1 MKEITEKMSFFKQF
15 ENSIILHKSDENTFS
30 MIPSKDYFVGNTPH
44 GGYLTAVMQKALSLC
59 MPHQH
64 VINSNT
70 LYLDRTEPEEIIV
83 QVKKIRESRG
93 SSVGKVT
100 LIQDNKSRCMMTGIC
115 SDFNFMKGV
124 SDLETSP
131 SKTFDEDRNLFISLN
146 FDNNKEDLTP
156 SFIKQ
161 TNCKIA
167 KKHAWW
173 LESNKHLCDEARC
186 AGFIS
191 MGDET
196 PDQFVLSFY
205 SDFFPPVVMNK
216 YGPLGWVPTLSL
228 TTNIRQLPT
237 TNELFMDVIAKD
249 LNKGFFEQDCQIWD
263 LNKNLVATSRQLTRI
278 LKSEEKL
285 PHLI

>member
-1 MKEITEKMSFFKQF
+1 MSFFKQF
-15 ENSIILHKSDENTFS
+15 ENSIAIDRSDENLFS
-30 MIPSKDYFVGNTPH
+30 MTPSKDYFVGNTPH
-44 GGYLTAVMQKALSLC
+44 GGYLTAVMQKAISLS
-59 MPHQH
+59 MPHPH
-64 VINSNT
+64 LINSNT
-70 LYLDRTEPEEIIV
+70 LYLDRTEPREISIKV
-83 QVKKIRESRG
+83 EKIRESRG
-93 SSVGKVT
+93 SSVGQVS
-100 LIQDNKSRCMMTGIC
+100 LIQDDKLRCMMTGIC
-115 SDFNFMKGV
+115 SDFHYMNGV
-124 SDLETSP
+124 NDLETHPPKIFNEERDS
-131 SKTFDEDRNLFISLN
+131 FISLN
-146 FDNNKEDLTP
+146 FDNKEEGITP

-161 TNCKIA
+161 TQCEIA
-167 KKHAWW
+167 IKHAWW
-173 LESNKHLCDEARC
+173 LKNEADLGDEARC
-186 AGFIS
+186 SGFIS
-191 MGDET
+191 MGDEI

-237 TNELFMDVIAKD
+237 TSELFMDVKAKD

>member
-1 MKEITEKMSFFKQF
+1 MSFFKQF
-15 ENSIILHKSDENTFS
+15 ENSIIIDKSDENIFS
-30 MIPSKDYFVGNTPH
+30 MTPSKDYFVGNTPH
-44 GGYLTAVMQKALSLC
+44 GGYLTAVMQKALSLS
-59 MPHQH
+59 MPHPH

-70 LYLDRTEPEEIIV
+70 LYLDRTEPKEISIHV
-83 QVKKIRESRG
+83 DKIRESRG
-93 SSVGKVT
+93 SSVGRVS
-100 LIQDNKSRCMMTGIC
+100 LIQDEKLRCMMTGIC
-115 SDFNFMKGV
+115 SDFNYMNGV
-124 SDLETSP
+124 NDLETP
-131 SKTFDEDRNLFISLN
+131 PPNIFNEKRDLFISLN
-146 FDNNKEDLTP
+146 FDNKQEGFTP

-161 TNCKIA
+161 TKCDIA

-173 LESNKHLCDEARC
+173 LKNENDLGDEARC

-191 MGDET
+191 MGEEI

-237 TNELFMDVIAKD
+237 TSELFMDVIAKD

>member
-1 MKEITEKMSFFKQF
+1 MSFFKQF
-15 ENSIILHKSDENTFS
+15 ENSIAIDRSDENLFS
-30 MIPSKDYFVGNTPH
+30 MTPSKDYFVGNTPH
-44 GGYLTAVMQKALSLC
+44 GGYLTAVMQKAISLS
-59 MPHQH
+59 MPHPH
-64 VINSNT
+64 LINSNT
-70 LYLDRTEPEEIIV
+70 LYLDRTEPREISIRV
-83 QVKKIRESRG
+83 EKIRESRG
-93 SSVGKVT
+93 SSVGQVS
-100 LIQDNKSRCMMTGIC
+100 LIQDDKLRCMMTGIC
-115 SDFNFMKGV
+115 SDFHYMNGV
-124 SDLETSP
+124 NDLETHPPKIFNEERDS
-131 SKTFDEDRNLFISLN
+131 FISLN
-146 FDNNKEDLTP
+146 FDNKEEGITP

-161 TNCKIA
+161 THCEIA
-167 KKHAWW
+167 IKHAWW
-173 LESNKHLCDEARC
+173 LKNEGDLGDEARC
-186 AGFIS
+186 SGFIS
-191 MGDET
+191 MGDEI

-237 TNELFMDVIAKD
+237 TSELFMDVKAKD

>member
-1 MKEITEKMSFFKQF
+1 MSFFKQF
-15 ENSIILHKSDENTFS
+15 ENSINIDRSDENLFS
-30 MIPSKDYFVGNTPH
+30 MTPSKDYFVGNTPH
-44 GGYLTAVMQKALSLC
+44 GGYLTAVMQKAISLS
-59 MPHQH
+59 MPHPH

-70 LYLDRTEPEEIIV
+70 LYLDRTEPREISIKV
-83 QVKKIRESRG
+83 EKIRESRG
-93 SSVGKVT
+93 SSVGQVS
-100 LIQDNKSRCMMTGIC
+100 LIQDDKLRCMMTGIC
-115 SDFNFMKGV
+115 SDFHYMNGV
-124 SDLETSP
+124 NDLETHPPKIFNEERDS
-131 SKTFDEDRNLFISLN
+131 FISLN
-146 FDNNKEDLTP
+146 FDNKEEGITP

-161 TNCKIA
+161 TQCDIA
-167 KKHAWW
+167 IKHAWW
-173 LESNKHLCDEARC
+173 LKNEADLGDEARC
-186 AGFIS
+186 SGFIS
-191 MGDET
+191 MGDEI

-237 TNELFMDVIAKD
+237 TSELFMDVKAKD

>member
-1 MKEITEKMSFFKQF
+1 MSFFKQF
-15 ENSIILHKSDENTFS
+15 ENSIIIDKSDENIFS
-30 MIPSKDYFVGNTPH
+30 MTPSKDYFVGNTPH
-44 GGYLTAVMQKALSLC
+44 GGYLTAVMQKALSLS
-59 MPHQH
+59 MPHPH

-70 LYLDRTEPEEIIV
+70 LYLDRTEPKEISIHV
-83 QVKKIRESRG
+83 DKIRESRG
-93 SSVGKVT
+93 SSVGRVS
-100 LIQDNKSRCMMTGIC
+100 LMQDEKLRCMMTGIC
-115 SDFNFMKGV
+115 SDFNYMNGV
-124 SDLETSP
+124 NDLETLP
-131 SKTFDEDRNLFISLN
+131 PNIFNEKRDLFISLN
-146 FDNNKEDLTP
+146 FDNKQEGFTP

-161 TNCKIA
+161 TKCDIA

-173 LESNKHLCDEARC
+173 PKNENDLGDEARC

-191 MGDET
+191 MGEEI

-237 TNELFMDVIAKD
+237 TSELFMDVIAKD

>member
-1 MKEITEKMSFFKQF
+1 MSFFKQF
-15 ENSIILHKSDENTFS
+15 ENSIDIDRSDENLFS
-30 MIPSKDYFVGNTPH
+30 MTPSKDYFVGNTPH
-44 GGYLTAVMQKALSLC
+44 GGYLTAVMQKAISLS
-59 MPHQH
+59 MPHPH
-64 VINSNT
+64 LINSNT
-70 LYLDRTEPEEIIV
+70 LYLDRTEPREISIRV
-83 QVKKIRESRG
+83 EKIRESRG
-93 SSVGKVT
+93 SSVGQVS
-100 LIQDNKSRCMMTGIC
+100 LIQDDKLRCMMTGIC
-115 SDFNFMKGV
+115 SDFHYMNGV
-124 SDLETSP
+124 NDLETHPPKIFSEERD
-131 SKTFDEDRNLFISLN
+131 SFISLN
-146 FDNNKEDLTP
+146 FDNKEEGITP

-161 TNCKIA
+161 TQCEIA
-167 KKHAWW
+167 IKHAWW
-173 LESNKHLCDEARC
+173 LKNEADLGDEARC
-186 AGFIS
+186 SGFIS
-191 MGDET
+191 MGDEI

-237 TNELFMDVIAKD
+237 TSELFMDVKAKD

>member
-1 MKEITEKMSFFKQF
+1 MSFFKQF
-15 ENSIILHKSDENTFS
+15 ENSITIDKSDENIFS
-30 MIPSKDYFVGNTPH
+30 MTPSKDYFVGNTPH
-44 GGYLTAVMQKALSLC
+44 GGYLTAVMQKALSLS
-59 MPHQH
+59 MPHPH

-70 LYLDRTEPEEIIV
+70 LYLDRTEPKEISIHV
-83 QVKKIRESRG
+83 DKIRESRG
-93 SSVGKVT
+93 SSVGRVS
-100 LIQDNKSRCMMTGIC
+100 LIQDEKLRCMMTGIC
-115 SDFNFMKGV
+115 SDFNYMNGV
-124 SDLETSP
+124 NDLETP
-131 SKTFDEDRNLFISLN
+131 PPNIFNEKRDLFISLN
-146 FDNNKEDLTP
+146 FDNKQEGFTP

-161 TNCKIA
+161 TKCDIA

-173 LESNKHLCDEARC
+173 LKKENELGDEARC
-186 AGFIS
+186 TGFIS
-191 MGDET
+191 MGEEI

-237 TNELFMDVIAKD
+237 TSELFMDVIAKD

>member
-1 MKEITEKMSFFKQF
+1 MSFFKQF
-15 ENSIILHKSDENTFS
+15 ENSIIIDKSDENTFS
-30 MIPSKDYFVGNTPH
+30 MTPSKDYFVGNTPH
-44 GGYLTAVMQKALSLC
+44 GGYLTAVMQKALSLS
-59 MPHQH
+59 MPHPH

-70 LYLDRTEPEEIIV
+70 LYLDRTEPKEISIHV
-83 QVKKIRESRG
+83 DKIRESRG
-93 SSVGKVT
+93 SSVGQVS
-100 LIQDNKSRCMMTGIC
+100 LIQDEKLRCMMTGIC
-115 SDFNFMKGV
+115 SDFNYMNGV
-124 SDLETSP
+124 NDLETLP
-131 SKTFDEDRNLFISLN
+131 PKIFNEKREFFISLN
-146 FDNNKEDLTP
+146 FDNKQEGFTP

-161 TNCKIA
+161 TKCDIA
-167 KKHAWW
+167 KQHAWW
-173 LESNKHLCDEARC
+173 LKNENDLGDEARC

-191 MGDET
+191 MGEEI

-237 TNELFMDVIAKD
+237 TSELFMDVIAKD

-285 PHLI
+285 PHLTKQ

>member
-1 MKEITEKMSFFKQF
+1 MSFFKQF
-15 ENSIILHKSDENTFS
+15 ENSIDIDRSDENLFS
-30 MIPSKDYFVGNTPH
+30 MTPSKDYFVGNTPH
-44 GGYLTAVMQKALSLC
+44 GGYLTAVMQKAISLS
-59 MPHQH
+59 MPHPH
-64 VINSNT
+64 LINSNT
-70 LYLDRTEPEEIIV
+70 LYLDRTEPREISIKV
-83 QVKKIRESRG
+83 EKIRESRG
-93 SSVGKVT
+93 SSVGQVS
-100 LIQDNKSRCMMTGIC
+100 LIQDDKLRCMMTGIC
-115 SDFNFMKGV
+115 SDFHYMNGV
-124 SDLETSP
+124 NDLETLPPKIFNNERDS
-131 SKTFDEDRNLFISLN
+131 FISLN
-146 FDNNKEDLTP
+146 FDNKEEGITP

-161 TNCKIA
+161 TQCDIA
-167 KKHAWW
+167 IKHAWW
-173 LESNKHLCDEARC
+173 LKNEADLGDEARC
-186 AGFIS
+186 SGFIS
-191 MGDET
+191 MGDEI

-237 TNELFMDVIAKD
+237 TSELFMDVKAKD

>member
-1 MKEITEKMSFFKQF
+1 MSFFKQF
-15 ENSIILHKSDENTFS
+15 ENSIIIDKSDENIFS
-30 MIPSKDYFVGNTPH
+30 MTPSKDYFVGNTPH
-44 GGYLTAVMQKALSLC
+44 GGYLTAVMQKALSLS
-59 MPHQH
+59 MPHPH

-70 LYLDRTEPEEIIV
+70 LYLDRTEPKEITIHV
-83 QVKKIRESRG
+83 DKIRESRG
-93 SSVGKVT
+93 SSVGRVS
-100 LIQDNKSRCMMTGIC
+100 LIQDEKLRCMMTGIC
-115 SDFNFMKGV
+115 SDFNYMNGV
-124 SDLETSP
+124 NDLETLP
-131 SKTFDEDRNLFISLN
+131 PKIFNKKRDLFISLN
-146 FDNNKEDLTP
+146 FDNKQEGFTP

-161 TNCKIA
+161 TKCDIA

-173 LESNKHLCDEARC
+173 LKNENDLGDEARC

-191 MGDET
+191 MGEEI

-237 TNELFMDVIAKD
+237 TSELFMDVIAKD

>member
-1 MKEITEKMSFFKQF
+1 MSFFKQF
-15 ENSIILHKSDENTFS
+15 ENSINIDRSDENLFS
-30 MIPSKDYFVGNTPH
+30 MTPSKDYFVGNTPH
-44 GGYLTAVMQKALSLC
+44 GGYLTAVMQKAISLS
-59 MPHQH
+59 MPHPH
-64 VINSNT
+64 LINSNT
-70 LYLDRTEPEEIIV
+70 LYLDRTEPREISIRV
-83 QVKKIRESRG
+83 EKIRESRG
-93 SSVGKVT
+93 SSVGQVS
-100 LIQDNKSRCMMTGIC
+100 LIQDDKLRCMMTGIC
-115 SDFNFMKGV
+115 SDFHYMNGV
-124 SDLETSP
+124 NDLETHPPKIFNEERDS
-131 SKTFDEDRNLFISLN
+131 FISLN
-146 FDNNKEDLTP
+146 FDNKEEGITP

-161 TNCKIA
+161 TQCDIA
-167 KKHAWW
+167 IKHAWW
-173 LESNKHLCDEARC
+173 LKNEADLGDEARC
-186 AGFIS
+186 SGFIS
-191 MGDET
+191 MGDEI

-237 TNELFMDVIAKD
+237 TSELFMDVKAKD

>member
-1 MKEITEKMSFFKQF
+1 MSFFKQF
-15 ENSIILHKSDENTFS
+15 ENSIIIDKSDENIFS
-30 MIPSKDYFVGNTPH
+30 MTPSKDYFVGNTPH
-44 GGYLTAVMQKALSLC
+44 GGYLTAVMQKALSLS
-59 MPHQH
+59 MPHPH

-70 LYLDRTEPEEIIV
+70 LYLDRTEPKEISIHV
-83 QVKKIRESRG
+83 DKIRESRG
-93 SSVGKVT
+93 YSVGRVS
-100 LIQDNKSRCMMTGIC
+100 LIQDEKLRCMMTGIC
-115 SDFNFMKGV
+115 SDFNYMNGV
-124 SDLETSP
+124 NDLETLP
-131 SKTFDEDRNLFISLN
+131 PNIFNEKRDLFISLN
-146 FDNNKEDLTP
+146 FDNKQEGFTP

-161 TNCKIA
+161 TKCDIA

-173 LESNKHLCDEARC
+173 LKNENDLGDEARC
-186 AGFIS
+186 TGFIS
-191 MGDET
+191 MGEEI

-237 TNELFMDVIAKD
+237 TSELFMDVIAKD

>member
-1 MKEITEKMSFFKQF
+1 MSFFKQF
-15 ENSIILHKSDENTFS
+15 ENSTIIDRSDENIFS
-30 MIPSKDYFVGNTPH
+30 MTPSKDYFVGNTPH
-44 GGYLTAVMQKALSLC
+44 GGYLTAVMQKALSLS

-70 LYLDRTEPEEIIV
+70 LYLDRTEPKEICI
-83 QVKKIRESRG
+83 QVKKVRESRG
-93 SSVGKVT
+93 SSVGQVS
-100 LIQDNKSRCMMTGIC
+100 LIQDDKLRCMMTGIC

-124 SDLETSP
+124 NDLETLPPKIFNKERDS
-131 SKTFDEDRNLFISLN
+131 FIPLN
-146 FDNNKEDLTP
+146 FENKQEGFTP

-161 TNCKIA
+161 TKCEIA
-167 KKHAWW
+167 KQHAWW
-173 LESNKHLCDEARC
+173 LKNEDDLGDEARC

-191 MGDET
+191 MGEEI
-196 PDQFVLSFY
+196 PNQFVLSFY

-237 TNELFMDVIAKD
+237 TSELFMDVIAKD

-263 LNKNLVATSRQLTRI
+263 LNQNLVATSRQLTRI
-278 LKSEEKL
+278 LKSEQKL

>member
-1 MKEITEKMSFFKQF
+1 MSFFKQF
-15 ENSIILHKSDENTFS
+15 ENSIIIDKSDENIFS
-30 MIPSKDYFVGNTPH
+30 MTPSKDYFVGNTPH
-44 GGYLTAVMQKALSLC
+44 GGYLTAVMQKALSLS
-59 MPHQH
+59 MPHPH

-70 LYLDRTEPEEIIV
+70 LYLDRTEPKEISIHV
-83 QVKKIRESRG
+83 DKIRESRG
-93 SSVGKVT
+93 SSVGRVS
-100 LIQDNKSRCMMTGIC
+100 LMQDEKLRCMMTGIC
-115 SDFNFMKGV
+115 SDFDYMNGV
-124 SDLETSP
+124 NDLETLP
-131 SKTFDEDRNLFISLN
+131 PKIFNEKRDLFISLN
-146 FDNNKEDLTP
+146 FDNKEEGFTP

-161 TNCKIA
+161 TKCDIA
-167 KKHAWW
+167 KQHAWW
-173 LESNKHLCDEARC
+173 LKNENDLLDEARC

-191 MGDET
+191 MGQEI

-237 TNELFMDVIAKD
+237 TSELFMDVIAKD

>member
-1 MKEITEKMSFFKQF
+1 MSFFKQF
-15 ENSIILHKSDENTFS
+15 ENSIIIDKSDENIFS
-30 MIPSKDYFVGNTPH
+30 MTPSKDYFVGNTPH
-44 GGYLTAVMQKALSLC
+44 GGYLTAVMQKALSLS
-59 MPHQH
+59 MPHPH

-70 LYLDRTEPEEIIV
+70 LYLDRTEPKEISIHV
-83 QVKKIRESRG
+83 DKIRESRG
-93 SSVGKVT
+93 SSVGRVS
-100 LIQDNKSRCMMTGIC
+100 LMQDEKLRCMMTGIC
-115 SDFNFMKGV
+115 SDFNYMNGV
-124 SDLETSP
+124 NDLETLP
-131 SKTFDEDRNLFISLN
+131 PKIFNKDRDLFISLN
-146 FDNNKEDLTP
+146 FDNMQEGFTP

-161 TNCKIA
+161 TKCEIA
-167 KKHAWW
+167 KQHAWW
-173 LESNKHLCDEARC
+173 LKNENDLGDEARC

-191 MGDET
+191 MGEEI

-237 TNELFMDVIAKD
+237 TSELFMDVIAKD

>member
-1 MKEITEKMSFFKQF
+1 MSFFKQF
-15 ENSIILHKSDENTFS
+15 ENSIAIDRSDENLFS
-30 MIPSKDYFVGNTPH
+30 MTPSKDYFVGNTPH
-44 GGYLTAVMQKALSLC
+44 GGYLTAVMQKAISLS
-59 MPHQH
+59 MPHPH
-64 VINSNT
+64 LINSNT
-70 LYLDRTEPEEIIV
+70 LYLDRTEPREISIKV
-83 QVKKIRESRG
+83 EKIRESRG
-93 SSVGKVT
+93 SSVGQVS
-100 LIQDNKSRCMMTGIC
+100 LIQDDKLRCMMTGIC
-115 SDFNFMKGV
+115 SDFHYMKGV
-124 SDLETSP
+124 NDLETLP
-131 SKTFDEDRNLFISLN
+131 PKIFNDERDSFISLN
-146 FDNNKEDLTP
+146 FDNKEEGITP

-161 TNCKIA
+161 THCEIA
-167 KKHAWW
+167 IKHAWW
-173 LESNKHLCDEARC
+173 LKNEGDLGDEARC
-186 AGFIS
+186 SGFIS
-191 MGDET
+191 MGDEI

-237 TNELFMDVIAKD
+237 TSELFMDVKAKD

>member
-1 MKEITEKMSFFKQF
+1 MSFFKQF
-15 ENSIILHKSDENTFS
+15 ENSIDIDRSDENLFS
-30 MIPSKDYFVGNTPH
+30 MTPSKDYFVGNTPH
-44 GGYLTAVMQKALSLC
+44 GGYLTAVMQKAISLS
-59 MPHQH
+59 MPHPH
-64 VINSNT
+64 LINSNT
-70 LYLDRTEPEEIIV
+70 LYLDRTEPREISIRV
-83 QVKKIRESRG
+83 EKIRESRG
-93 SSVGKVT
+93 SSVGQVS
-100 LIQDNKSRCMMTGIC
+100 LIQDDKLRCMMTGIC
-115 SDFNFMKGV
+115 SDFHYMNGV
-124 SDLETSP
+124 NDLETHPPKIFNEERDS
-131 SKTFDEDRNLFISLN
+131 FISLN
-146 FDNNKEDLTP
+146 FDSKEEGITP

-161 TNCKIA
+161 TQCDIA
-167 KKHAWW
+167 IKHAWW
-173 LESNKHLCDEARC
+173 LKNEADLRDEARC
-186 AGFIS
+186 SGFIS
-191 MGDET
+191 MGDEI

-237 TNELFMDVIAKD
+237 TSELFMDVKAKD

>member
-1 MKEITEKMSFFKQF
+1 MSFFKQF
-15 ENSIILHKSDENTFS
+15 ENSIIIDKSDENIFS
-30 MIPSKDYFVGNTPH
+30 MTPSKDYFVGNTPH
-44 GGYLTAVMQKALSLC
+44 GGYLTAVMQKALSLS
-59 MPHQH
+59 MPHPH

-70 LYLDRTEPEEIIV
+70 LYLDRTEPKEISIHV
-83 QVKKIRESRG
+83 DQIRESRG
-93 SSVGKVT
+93 SSVGRVS
-100 LIQDNKSRCMMTGIC
+100 LIQDEKLRCMMTGIC
-115 SDFNFMKGV
+115 SDFNYMNGV
-124 SDLETSP
+124 NDLETLP
-131 SKTFDEDRNLFISLN
+131 PNIFNEKRDLFISLN
-146 FDNNKEDLTP
+146 FDNKQEGFTP

-161 TNCKIA
+161 TKCDIA

-173 LESNKHLCDEARC
+173 LKNENELGDEARC
-186 AGFIS
+186 TGFIS
-191 MGDET
+191 MGEEI

-237 TNELFMDVIAKD
+237 TSELFMDVIAKD

>member
-1 MKEITEKMSFFKQF
+1 MSLFTQF
-15 ENSIILHKSDENTFS
+15 ENSIIIDKSDENIFS
-30 MIPSKDYFVGNTPH
+30 MTPSKDYFVGNTPH
-44 GGYLTAVMQKALSLC
+44 GGYLTAVMQKALSLS
-59 MPHQH
+59 MPHPH

-70 LYLDRTEPEEIIV
+70 LYLDRTEPKEISIHV
-83 QVKKIRESRG
+83 DKIRESRG
-93 SSVGKVT
+93 SSVGRVS
-100 LIQDNKSRCMMTGIC
+100 LIQDEKLRCMMTGIC
-115 SDFNFMKGV
+115 SDFNYMNGV
-124 SDLETSP
+124 NDLQTIPPKIFNE
-131 SKTFDEDRNLFISLN
+131 KRDLFISLN
-146 FDNNKEDLTP
+146 FDNKQEGFTP

-161 TNCKIA
+161 TKCDIA
-167 KKHAWW
+167 KQHAWW
-173 LESNKHLCDEARC
+173 LKNENDLGDEARC
-186 AGFIS
+186 SGFIS
-191 MGDET
+191 MGDEI

-237 TNELFMDVIAKD
+237 TSELFMDVIAKD

>member
-1 MKEITEKMSFFKQF
+1 MSFFKQF
-15 ENSIILHKSDENTFS
+15 ENSIIIDKSDENIFS
-30 MIPSKDYFVGNTPH
+30 MTPSKDYFVGNTPH
-44 GGYLTAVMQKALSLC
+44 GGYLTAVMQKALSLS
-59 MPHQH
+59 MPHPH

-70 LYLDRTEPEEIIV
+70 LYLDRTEPKEINIHV
-83 QVKKIRESRG
+83 DKIRQSRG
-93 SSVGKVT
+93 SSVGRVS
-100 LIQDNKSRCMMTGIC
+100 LIQDEKLRCMMTGIC
-115 SDFNFMKGV
+115 SDFNYMNGV
-124 SDLETSP
+124 NDLETLP
-131 SKTFDEDRNLFISLN
+131 PNIFNEKRDFFISLN
-146 FDNNKEDLTP
+146 FDNKQEGFTP

-161 TNCKIA
+161 TKCDIA

-173 LESNKHLCDEARC
+173 LKNENDLGDEARC

-191 MGDET
+191 MGEEI

-237 TNELFMDVIAKD
+237 TSELFMDVIAKD
-249 LNKGFFEQDCQIWD
+249 INKGFFEQDCQIWD

>member
-1 MKEITEKMSFFKQF
+1 MSFFKQF
-15 ENSIILHKSDENTFS
+15 ENSIAIDRSDENLFS
-30 MIPSKDYFVGNTPH
+30 MTPSKDYFVGNTPH
-44 GGYLTAVMQKALSLC
+44 GGYLTAVMQKAISMS
-59 MPHQH
+59 MPHPH
-64 VINSNT
+64 LINSNT
-70 LYLDRTEPEEIIV
+70 LYLDRTEPREISIKV
-83 QVKKIRESRG
+83 EKIRESRG
-93 SSVGKVT
+93 SSVGQVS
-100 LIQDNKSRCMMTGIC
+100 LIQDDKLRCMMTGIC
-115 SDFNFMKGV
+115 SDFNYMKGV
-124 SDLETSP
+124 NDLETFPPKIFNQERDS
-131 SKTFDEDRNLFISLN
+131 FISLN
-146 FDNNKEDLTP
+146 FDNKEKGFTP

-161 TNCKIA
+161 TQCEIA
-167 KKHAWW
+167 IKHAWW
-173 LESNKHLCDEARC
+173 LKNEADLGDEARC
-186 AGFIS
+186 SGFIS
-191 MGDET
+191 MGDEI

-237 TNELFMDVIAKD
+237 TSELFMDVIAKD

>member
-1 MKEITEKMSFFKQF
+1 MSFFKQF
-15 ENSIILHKSDENTFS
+15 ENSIIIDKSDENIFS
-30 MIPSKDYFVGNTPH
+30 MTPSKDYFVGNTPH
-44 GGYLTAVMQKALSLC
+44 GGYLTAVMQKALSLS
-59 MPHQH
+59 MPHPH

-70 LYLDRTEPEEIIV
+70 LYLDRTEPKEISIHV
-83 QVKKIRESRG
+83 DKIRESRG
-93 SSVGKVT
+93 SSVGQVS
-100 LIQDNKSRCMMTGIC
+100 LIQDEKLRCMMTGIC
-115 SDFNFMKGV
+115 SDFNYMNGV
-124 SDLETSP
+124 NDLETLP
-131 SKTFDEDRNLFISLN
+131 PKIFNEKRDLFISLN
-146 FDNNKEDLTP
+146 FDNKEEGFTP

-161 TNCKIA
+161 TKCDIA
-167 KKHAWW
+167 KQHAWW
-173 LESNKHLCDEARC
+173 LKNENDLGDEARC

-191 MGDET
+191 MGEEI

-237 TNELFMDVIAKD
+237 TSELFMDVIAKD

>member
-1 MKEITEKMSFFKQF
+1 MSFFKQF
-15 ENSIILHKSDENTFS
+15 ENSIIIDKSDENIFS
-30 MIPSKDYFVGNTPH
+30 MTPSKDYFVGNTPH
-44 GGYLTAVMQKALSLC
+44 GGYLTAVMQKALSLS
-59 MPHQH
+59 MPHPH

-70 LYLDRTEPEEIIV
+70 LYLDRTEPKEISIHV
-83 QVKKIRESRG
+83 DQIRESRG
-93 SSVGKVT
+93 SSVGRVS
-100 LIQDNKSRCMMTGIC
+100 LIQDEKLRCMMTGIC
-115 SDFNFMKGV
+115 SDFNYMNGV
-124 SDLETSP
+124 NDLETLP
-131 SKTFDEDRNLFISLN
+131 PNIFNEKRDLFISLN
-146 FDNNKEDLTP
+146 FDNKQEGFTP

-161 TNCKIA
+161 TKCDIA

-173 LESNKHLCDEARC
+173 LKNENDLGDEARC

-191 MGDET
+191 MGEEI

-237 TNELFMDVIAKD
+237 TSELFMDVIAKD
-249 LNKGFFEQDCQIWD
+249 INKGFFEQDCQIWD

>member
-1 MKEITEKMSFFKQF
+1 MSFFKQF
-15 ENSIILHKSDENTFS
+15 ENSIIIDKSDEDIFS
-30 MIPSKDYFVGNTPH
+30 MTPSKDYFVGNTPH
-44 GGYLTAVMQKALSLC
+44 GGYLTAVMQKALSLS
-59 MPHQH
+59 MPHPH

-70 LYLDRTEPEEIIV
+70 LYLDRTEPKEIII
-83 QVKKIRESRG
+83 QVDKIRESRG
-93 SSVGKVT
+93 SSVGRVS
-100 LIQDNKSRCMMTGIC
+100 LIQDDKLRCMMTGIC
-115 SDFNFMKGV
+115 SDFNYMNGV
-124 SDLETSP
+124 NDLETLP
-131 SKTFDEDRNLFISLN
+131 PKIFNEDRGLFISLN
-146 FDNNKEDLTP
+146 FDNKQEGFTP

-161 TNCKIA
+161 TKCEIA
-167 KKHAWW
+167 KQHAWW
-173 LESNKHLCDEARC
+173 LKNEDELGDEARC

-191 MGDET
+191 MGEEI

-228 TTNIRQLPT
+228 TTNIRQLPST
-237 TNELFMDVIAKD
+237 SELFMDVIAKD

-285 PHLI
+285 PHLTKQ

>member
-1 MKEITEKMSFFKQF
+1 MSFFKQF
-15 ENSIILHKSDENTFS
+15 ENSIIIDKSDEDIFS
-30 MIPSKDYFVGNTPH
+30 MTPSKDYFVGNTPH
-44 GGYLTAVMQKALSLC
+44 GGYLTAVMQKALSLS
-59 MPHQH
+59 MPHPH

-70 LYLDRTEPEEIIV
+70 LYLDRTEPKEIII
-83 QVKKIRESRG
+83 QVDKIRESRG
-93 SSVGKVT
+93 SSVGQVS
-100 LIQDNKSRCMMTGIC
+100 LIQDDKLRCMMTGIC
-115 SDFNFMKGV
+115 SDFNYMNGV
-124 SDLETSP
+124 NDLETLP
-131 SKTFDEDRNLFISLN
+131 PKIFNEDRDLFISLN
-146 FDNNKEDLTP
+146 FDNKQEGFTP

-161 TNCKIA
+161 TKCEIA
-167 KKHAWW
+167 KQHAWW
-173 LESNKHLCDEARC
+173 LKNEDDLGDEARC

-191 MGDET
+191 MDEEI

-237 TNELFMDVIAKD
+237 TSELFMDVIAKD

>member
-1 MKEITEKMSFFKQF
+1 MSFFKQF
-15 ENSIILHKSDENTFS
+15 ENSIIIDKSDENIFS
-30 MIPSKDYFVGNTPH
+30 MTPSKDYFVGNTPH
-44 GGYLTAVMQKALSLC
+44 GGYLTAVMQKALSLS
-59 MPHQH
+59 MPHPH

-70 LYLDRTEPEEIIV
+70 LYLDRTEPKEISIHV
-83 QVKKIRESRG
+83 DKIRESRG
-93 SSVGKVT
+93 SSVGQVS
-100 LIQDNKSRCMMTGIC
+100 LIQDEKLRCMMTGIC
-115 SDFNFMKGV
+115 SDFNYMNGV
-124 SDLETSP
+124 NDLETLP
-131 SKTFDEDRNLFISLN
+131 PKIFNEKRDLFISLN
-146 FDNNKEDLTP
+146 FDNKQEGFTP

-161 TNCKIA
+161 TKCDIA
-167 KKHAWW
+167 KQHAWW
-173 LESNKHLCDEARC
+173 LKNENDLGDEARC

-191 MGDET
+191 MGQEI

-237 TNELFMDVIAKD
+237 TSELFMDVIAKD

>member
-1 MKEITEKMSFFKQF
+1 MSFFKQF
-15 ENSIILHKSDENTFS
+15 ENSIAIDRLDENLFS
-30 MIPSKDYFVGNTPH
+30 MTPSKDYFVGNTPH
-44 GGYLTAVMQKALSLC
+44 GGYLTAVMQKAISLS
-59 MPHQH
+59 MPHPH
-64 VINSNT
+64 LINSNT
-70 LYLDRTEPEEIIV
+70 LYLDRTEPREISIKV
-83 QVKKIRESRG
+83 EKIRESRG
-93 SSVGKVT
+93 SSVGQVS
-100 LIQDNKSRCMMTGIC
+100 LIQDDKLRCMMTGIC
-115 SDFNFMKGV
+115 SDFHYMNGV
-124 SDLETSP
+124 NDLETHP
-131 SKTFDEDRNLFISLN
+131 PKIFNEDRDSFISLN
-146 FDNNKEDLTP
+146 FDNKEEGITP

-161 TNCKIA
+161 TQCEIA
-167 KKHAWW
+167 IKHAWW
-173 LESNKHLCDEARC
+173 LKNEADLGDEARC
-186 AGFIS
+186 SGFIS
-191 MGDET
+191 MGDEI

-237 TNELFMDVIAKD
+237 TSELFMDVKAKD

>member
-1 MKEITEKMSFFKQF
+1 MSFFKQF
-15 ENSIILHKSDENTFS
+15 ENSIIIDTSDENIFS
-30 MIPSKDYFVGNTPH
+30 MTPSKDYFVGNTPH
-44 GGYLTAVMQKALSLC
+44 GGYLTAVMQKALSLS
-59 MPHQH
+59 MPHPH

-70 LYLDRTEPEEIIV
+70 LYLDRTEPKEIII
-83 QVKKIRESRG
+83 QVDKIRESRG
-93 SSVGKVT
+93 SSVGRVS
-100 LIQDNKSRCMMTGIC
+100 LLQDDKLRCMMTGIC
-115 SDFNFMKGV
+115 SDFNYMNGV
-124 SDLETSP
+124 NDLETLP
-131 SKTFDEDRNLFISLN
+131 PKIFNEDRGLFISLN
-146 FDNNKEDLTP
+146 FDNKQEGFTP

-161 TNCKIA
+161 TKCEIA
-167 KKHAWW
+167 KQHAWW
-173 LESNKHLCDEARC
+173 LKNEDELGDEARC

-191 MGDET
+191 MGEEI

-228 TTNIRQLPT
+228 TTNIRQLPST
-237 TNELFMDVIAKD
+237 SELFMDVIAKD

-285 PHLI
+285 PHLTKQ

>member
-1 MKEITEKMSFFKQF
+1 MSFFKQF
-15 ENSIILHKSDENTFS
+15 ENSIIIDKSDENIFS
-30 MIPSKDYFVGNTPH
+30 MTPSKDYFVGNTPH
-44 GGYLTAVMQKALSLC
+44 GGYLTAVMQKALSLS
-59 MPHQH
+59 MPHPH

-70 LYLDRTEPEEIIV
+70 LYLDRTEPKEISIHV
-83 QVKKIRESRG
+83 DQIRESRG
-93 SSVGKVT
+93 SSVGRVS
-100 LIQDNKSRCMMTGIC
+100 LIQDEKLRCMMTGIC
-115 SDFNFMKGV
+115 SDFNYMNGV
-124 SDLETSP
+124 NDLETP
-131 SKTFDEDRNLFISLN
+131 PPNIFNEKRDFFISLN
-146 FDNNKEDLTP
+146 FDNNQEGFTP

-161 TNCKIA
+161 TKCDIA

-173 LESNKHLCDEARC
+173 LKNENDLGDEAIC

-191 MGDET
+191 MGEEI

-237 TNELFMDVIAKD
+237 TSELFMDVIAKD

>member
-1 MKEITEKMSFFKQF
+1 MSFFKQF
-15 ENSIILHKSDENTFS
+15 ENSIAIDRSDENLFS
-30 MIPSKDYFVGNTPH
+30 MTPSKDYFVGNTPH
-44 GGYLTAVMQKALSLC
+44 GGYLTAVMQKAISLS
-59 MPHQH
+59 MPHPH
-64 VINSNT
+64 LINSNT
-70 LYLDRTEPEEIIV
+70 LYLDRTEPREISIKV
-83 QVKKIRESRG
+83 EKIRESRG
-93 SSVGKVT
+93 SSVGQVS
-100 LIQDNKSRCMMTGIC
+100 LIQDDKLRCMMTGIC
-115 SDFNFMKGV
+115 SDFHYMNGV
-124 SDLETSP
+124 NDLETHPPKIFNEERDS
-131 SKTFDEDRNLFISLN
+131 FISLN
-146 FDNNKEDLTP
+146 FDNKEEGITP

-161 TNCKIA
+161 TQCDIA
-167 KKHAWW
+167 IKHAWW
-173 LESNKHLCDEARC
+173 LKNEADLGDEARC
-186 AGFIS
+186 SGFIS
-191 MGDET
+191 MGDEI

-237 TNELFMDVIAKD
+237 TSELFMDVKAKD

>member
-1 MKEITEKMSFFKQF
+1 MSFFKQF
-15 ENSIILHKSDENTFS
+15 ENSIIIDTSDEDIFS
-30 MIPSKDYFVGNTPH
+30 MTPSKDYFVGNTPH
-44 GGYLTAVMQKALSLC
+44 GGYLTAVMQKALSLS
-59 MPHQH
+59 MPHPH

-70 LYLDRTEPEEIIV
+70 LYLDRTEPKEIII
-83 QVKKIRESRG
+83 QVDKIRESRG
-93 SSVGKVT
+93 SSVGRVS
-100 LIQDNKSRCMMTGIC
+100 LIQDDKLRCMMTGIC
-115 SDFNFMKGV
+115 SDFNYMNGV
-124 SDLETSP
+124 NDLETLP
-131 SKTFDEDRNLFISLN
+131 PKIFNEDRGLFISLN
-146 FDNNKEDLTP
+146 FDNKQEGFTP

-161 TNCKIA
+161 TKCEIA
-167 KKHAWW
+167 KQHAWW
-173 LESNKHLCDEARC
+173 LKNEDELGDEARC

-191 MGDET
+191 MGEEI

-228 TTNIRQLPT
+228 TTNIRQLPST
-237 TNELFMDVIAKD
+237 SELFMDVIAKD

-285 PHLI
+285 PHLTKQ

>member
-1 MKEITEKMSFFKQF
+1 MSFFKQF
-15 ENSIILHKSDENTFS
+15 ENSIIIDKSDENIFS
-30 MIPSKDYFVGNTPH
+30 MTPSKDYFVGNTPH
-44 GGYLTAVMQKALSLC
+44 GGYLTAVMQKALSLS
-59 MPHQH
+59 MPHPH

-70 LYLDRTEPEEIIV
+70 LYLDRTEPKEISIHV
-83 QVKKIRESRG
+83 DKIRESRG
-93 SSVGKVT
+93 SSVGRVS
-100 LIQDNKSRCMMTGIC
+100 LIQDEKLRCMMTGIC
-115 SDFNFMKGV
+115 SDFNYMNGV
-124 SDLETSP
+124 NDLETLP
-131 SKTFDEDRNLFISLN
+131 PKIFNEDRDLFISLN
-146 FDNNKEDLTP
+146 FDNKQEGFTP

-161 TNCKIA
+161 TKCDIA
-167 KKHAWW
+167 KQHAWW
-173 LESNKHLCDEARC
+173 LKNENDLGDEARC

-191 MGDET
+191 MGEEI

-237 TNELFMDVIAKD
+237 TSELFMDVIAKD

>member
-1 MKEITEKMSFFKQF
+1 MSFFKQF
-15 ENSIILHKSDENTFS
+15 ENSIAIDRLDENLFS
-30 MIPSKDYFVGNTPH
+30 MTPSKDYFVGNTPH
-44 GGYLTAVMQKALSLC
+44 GGYLTAVMQKAISLS
-59 MPHQH
+59 MPHPH
-64 VINSNT
+64 LINSNT
-70 LYLDRTEPEEIIV
+70 LYLDRTEPREISIKV
-83 QVKKIRESRG
+83 EKIRESRG
-93 SSVGKVT
+93 SSVGQVS
-100 LIQDNKSRCMMTGIC
+100 LIQDNKLRCMMTGIC
-115 SDFNFMKGV
+115 SDFHYMNGV
-124 SDLETSP
+124 NDLETHPPKIFNEERDS
-131 SKTFDEDRNLFISLN
+131 FISLN
-146 FDNNKEDLTP
+146 FDNKEEDITP

-161 TNCKIA
+161 TQCDIA
-167 KKHAWW
+167 IKHAWW
-173 LESNKHLCDEARC
+173 LKNEADLGDEARC
-186 AGFIS
+186 SGFIS
-191 MGDET
+191 MGDEI

-237 TNELFMDVIAKD
+237 TSELFMDVKAKD

>member
-1 MKEITEKMSFFKQF
+1 MSFFKQF
-15 ENSIILHKSDENTFS
+15 ENSIAIDRLDENLFS
-30 MIPSKDYFVGNTPH
+30 MTPSKDYFVGNTPH
-44 GGYLTAVMQKALSLC
+44 GGYLTAVMQKAISLS
-59 MPHQH
+59 MPHPH
-64 VINSNT
+64 LINSNT
-70 LYLDRTEPEEIIV
+70 LYLDRTEPREISIKV
-83 QVKKIRESRG
+83 EKIRESRG
-93 SSVGKVT
+93 SSVGQVS
-100 LIQDNKSRCMMTGIC
+100 LIQDNKLRCMMTGIC
-115 SDFNFMKGV
+115 SDFHYMNGV
-124 SDLETSP
+124 NDLETHP
-131 SKTFDEDRNLFISLN
+131 PKIFNEDRDSFISLN
-146 FDNNKEDLTP
+146 FDNKEEGITP

-161 TNCKIA
+161 TQCEIA
-167 KKHAWW
+167 IKHAWW
-173 LESNKHLCDEARC
+173 LKNEADLGDEARC
-186 AGFIS
+186 SGFIS
-191 MGDET
+191 MGDEI

-237 TNELFMDVIAKD
+237 TSELFMDVKAKD

>member
-1 MKEITEKMSFFKQF
+1 MSFFKQF
-15 ENSIILHKSDENTFS
+15 ENSIIIDKSDENIFS
-30 MIPSKDYFVGNTPH
+30 MTPSKDYFVGNTPH
-44 GGYLTAVMQKALSLC
+44 GGYLTAVMQKALSLS
-59 MPHQH
+59 MPHPH

-70 LYLDRTEPEEIIV
+70 LYLDRTEPKEISIHV
-83 QVKKIRESRG
+83 DKIRESRG
-93 SSVGKVT
+93 SSVGRVS
-100 LIQDNKSRCMMTGIC
+100 LIQDEKLRCMMTGIC
-115 SDFNFMKGV
+115 SDFNYMNGV
-124 SDLETSP
+124 NDLQTIPPKIFNE
-131 SKTFDEDRNLFISLN
+131 KRDLFISLN
-146 FDNNKEDLTP
+146 FDNKQEGFTP

-161 TNCKIA
+161 TKCDIA
-167 KKHAWW
+167 KQHAWW
-173 LESNKHLCDEARC
+173 LKNENDLGDEARC

-191 MGDET
+191 MGEEI

-237 TNELFMDVIAKD
+237 TSELFMDVIAKD
-249 LNKGFFEQDCQIWD
+249 LKKGFFEQDCQIWD

>member
-1 MKEITEKMSFFKQF
+1 MSFFKQF
-15 ENSIILHKSDENTFS
+15 ENSIAIDRSDENLFS
-30 MIPSKDYFVGNTPH
+30 MTPSKDYFVGNTPH
-44 GGYLTAVMQKALSLC
+44 GGYLTAVMQKAISLS
-59 MPHQH
+59 MPHPH

-70 LYLDRTEPEEIIV
+70 LYLDRTEPREISIKV
-83 QVKKIRESRG
+83 EKIRESRG
-93 SSVGKVT
+93 SSVGQVS
-100 LIQDNKSRCMMTGIC
+100 LIQDDKLRCMMTGIC
-115 SDFNFMKGV
+115 SDFHYMNGV
-124 SDLETSP
+124 NDLETLPPEIFNNERDS
-131 SKTFDEDRNLFISLN
+131 FISLN
-146 FDNNKEDLTP
+146 FDNKEEGITP
-156 SFIKQ
+156 SFIRQ
-161 TNCKIA
+161 THCEIA
-167 KKHAWW
+167 IKHAWW
-173 LESNKHLCDEARC
+173 LKNEGDLGDEARC
-186 AGFIS
+186 SGFIS
-191 MGDET
+191 MGDEI

-237 TNELFMDVIAKD
+237 TSELFMDVKAKD

>member
-1 MKEITEKMSFFKQF
+1 MSFFKQF
-15 ENSIILHKSDENTFS
+15 ENSITIDKSDENIFS
-30 MIPSKDYFVGNTPH
+30 MTPSKDYFVGNTPH
-44 GGYLTAVMQKALSLC
+44 GGYLTAVMQKALSLS
-59 MPHQH
+59 MPHPH

-70 LYLDRTEPEEIIV
+70 LYLDRTEPKEIAIHV
-83 QVKKIRESRG
+83 DKIRESRG
-93 SSVGKVT
+93 SSVGRVS
-100 LIQDNKSRCMMTGIC
+100 LIQDEKLRCMMTGIC
-115 SDFNFMKGV
+115 SDFNYMNGV
-124 SDLETSP
+124 NDLETLP
-131 SKTFDEDRNLFISLN
+131 PNIFNEKRDFFISLN
-146 FDNNKEDLTP
+146 FDNKQEGFTP

-161 TNCKIA
+161 TKCDIA

-173 LESNKHLCDEARC
+173 LKNENDLGDEARC

-191 MGDET
+191 MGEEI

-237 TNELFMDVIAKD
+237 TSELFMDVIAKD
-249 LNKGFFEQDCQIWD
+249 INKGFFEQDCQIWD